1 MQFNT
6 PYNRSES
13 FVGENYKNVPSVT
26 QPEQVMPLKRILDG
40 LKNGTI
46 VLPAENQVFDIPE
59 HEIDVQAGQTATQTN
74 ANIAAATSA
83 DLAESADN
91 FGEDITAHPGFQ
103 IEDTQEFTD
112 AVEAAIANQVN
123 AEADGEQAAQTQNA
137 AADKP
142 NAEALAQNQNAAADT
157 AAA

>member
-1 MQFNT
+1 MKFNT

-13 FVGENYKNVPSVT
+13 LVGENYKNVPSVT

-46 VLPAENQVFDIPE
+46 ILPAQTQVYDIPE
-59 HEIDVQAGQTATQTN
+59 HEIDVQAGSTATQTN
-74 ANIAAATSA
+74 ANIAAATAA
-83 DLAESADN
+83 DLAESAAS

-103 IEDTQEFTD
+103 IEDAQQITD
-112 AVEAAIANQVN
+112 AVEAAIATNQAN
-123 AEADGEQAAQTQNA
+123 AEHDGEQAAQTQNA

-142 NAEALAQNQNAAADT
+142 NGEALAQSNAAAE
-157 AAA
+157 AAAA